1 MKFKALIT
9 ALVLGSSSLAMAAPG
24 FTTTTASF
32 RPAPDYRSPVVLA
45 SKLSLNKAQKRTVL
59 QVESQRRFT
68 QLQIS
73 GVSGRT
79 EIQAVTITF
88 ANGQKQVVRNLDKM
102 LTGNAAFTI
111 DLEGRSR
118 QIESISIKGESA
130 GGIRQGWRRPNAIGA
145 IKVVAL

>member
-24 FTTTTASF
+24 YQTTAF
-32 RPAPDYRSPVVLA
+32 RPNPDAVYRSPVVLA
-45 SKLSLNKAQKRTVL
+45 SNLTLNKAQKRTVL
-59 QVESQRRFT
+59 QVDSERRFT
-68 QLQIS
+68 KLQIS

-88 ANGQKQVVRNLDKM
+88 ANGQKQVVRNLDRL
-102 LTGNAAFTI
+102 LTGNQAFTI

-118 QIESISIKGESA
+118 QIDSIAIKGESA
-130 GGIRQGWRRPNAIGA
+130 GGIRQGWRRPMAIGA
-145 IKVVAL
+145 IRVVAL